1 MAEPSKETVLIA
13 GGAGYI
19 GSHAVL
25 ACLEAG
31 LQVVVLDDLSK
42 GRRSLVPEAARFV
55 EGDVGDAPLV
65 GELIRQ
71 AQVTALM
78 DFAGSIVVP
87 ESVAQPAK
95 YYLNNTAKSLSLF
108 ETAIGAGVSAII
120 YSSTAAVYGDA
131 SEAPLSEE
139 SPLNPM
145 SPYGRSKLAAEFILK
160 DLCAASGVRYAIL
173 RYFNVAGADPRGRSG
188 QVSEE
193 ATHLIKV
200 ACEAATGKRAVLPIY
215 GTDYPTPDGSCVRDY
230 IHVTDLADLH
240 VLALGRLLGG
250 GDSFTANCGYGVGA
264 SVLEVV
270 AAVERVLGRPL
281 PVEAHGRRPG
291 DPPSLVADTSRIRS
305 LLGWRPKLD
314 DLDGI
319 VATAH
324 RWEQMS

>member
-1 MAEPSKETVLIA
+1 VAEPSKATVLIA

-31 LQVVVLDDLSK
+31 LQVVVLDDLSA
-42 GRRSLVPEAARFV
+42 GRRSLVPPAARFV
-55 EGDVGDAPLV
+55 EGDVGDAALV
-65 GELIRQ
+65 DRLIRE
-71 AQVTALM
+71 AGIKALM

-87 ESVAQPAK
+87 ESVTEPAK
-95 YYLNNTAKSLSLF
+95 YYRNNTVNSLGLF
-108 ETAIGAGVSAII
+108 EAAIEAGVTALI

-131 SEAPLSEE
+131 SDAPLAED
-139 SPLNPM
+139 SPLSPA

-160 DLCAASGVRYAIL
+160 DLCAASDARHAIL
-173 RYFNVAGADPRGRSG
+173 RYFNVAGADPQGRSG
-188 QVSEE
+188 QVSER

-200 ACEAATGKRAVLPIY
+200 ACEVAAGKRPILPIY
-215 GTDYPTPDGSCVRDY
+215 GIDYPTPDGSCVRDY
-230 IHVTDLADLH
+230 IHVSDLAELH
-240 VLALGRLLGG
+240 VLALKRLLAGG
-250 GDSFTANCGYGVGA
+250 ESFTANCGYGVGT

-270 AAVERVLGRPL
+270 AALERVLGRPL
-281 PVEAHGRRPG
+281 PTEIHGRRPG
-291 DPPSLVADTSRIRS
+291 DPPSLVADSSRIRA
-305 LLGWRPKLD
+305 LLDWRPKLD